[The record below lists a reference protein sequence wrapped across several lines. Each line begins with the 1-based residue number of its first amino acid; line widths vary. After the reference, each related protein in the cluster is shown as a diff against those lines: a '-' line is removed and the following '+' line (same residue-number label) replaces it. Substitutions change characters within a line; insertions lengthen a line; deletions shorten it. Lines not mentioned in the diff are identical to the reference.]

1 MAIILRGQKGVALT
15 VPELDGNFTHLESAI
30 TSGDAALSTAIDT
43 KIDTANGTAT
53 GTLSAEIISASD
65 DITTSADLQGAN
77 LVDTIIRGKVQALGD
92 VTGGVSV
99 DLSDGD
105 TITCKIT
112 GNTTI
117 SITGLVSGS
126 VNTAYFVIENP
137 GAGTITW
144 PAGTTFNRGAAPL
157 MSATG
162 KTLIIL
168 DTVDNGVSY
177 MGVQS
182 WRSYV

>member
-1 MAIILRGQKGVALT
+1 MAIILRGDKGVALT
-15 VPELDGNFTHLESAI
+15 VSELDGNFTHLEDA
-30 TSGDAALSTAIDT
+30 DAALSTSIGN
-43 KIDTANGTAT
+43 KIDTSNGTAT

-77 LVDTIIRGKVQALGD
+77 LVDTIIRGKVQNLGD
-92 VTGGVSV
+92 VSGSVSV
-99 DLSDGD
+99 NLSAGD

-117 SITGLVSGS
+117 SITGLISGS

-144 PAGTTFNRGAAPL
+144 PAATTFNRGAAPL

-168 DTVDNGVSY
+168 DTVDNGSTY